1 MSDDLNDRARQRAEQ
16 EARIRAMQ
24 AEQVTVEGAAPK
36 GRVDVVSAYLVTA
49 IAMILPLKVRTA
61 FSFALNFIYN
71 RVGATLRLVAAWIA
85 RALAQ
90 VAMFLVYHLVLGPT
104 ALLMR
109 WFGSDDLRPALKD
122 GSYFTDKDPA
132 DEGEA
137 RFSRQY

>member
-1 MSDDLNDRARQRAEQ
+1 MSDDLNERARIRAEQ

-24 AEQVTVEGAAPK
+24 FDQVTVEGAATK
-36 GRVDVVSAYLVTA
+36 GRVDVVSAYVVTA
-49 IAMILPLKVRTA
+49 IAMVLPLRVRTA
-61 FSFALNFIYN
+61 FSFALNFVYN
-71 RVGATLRLVAAWIA
+71 RVGATFRLLAAWIA
-85 RALAQ
+85 RGLAQ

-104 ALLMR
+104 ALVMR
-109 WFGSDDLRPALKD
+109 WFGSDDLRPTLKD